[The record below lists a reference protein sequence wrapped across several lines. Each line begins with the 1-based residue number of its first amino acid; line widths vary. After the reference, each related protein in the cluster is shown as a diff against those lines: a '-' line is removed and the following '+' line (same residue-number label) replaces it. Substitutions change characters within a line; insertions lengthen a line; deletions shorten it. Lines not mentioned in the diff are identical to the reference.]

1 MGFFY
6 NIIRKLYLRNWL
18 EMKKIFMISL
28 LILLVTGCSSK
39 KELNCTIKN
48 NGGEYLNE
56 EINSTLYFTRNGS
69 KLKKSHQE
77 TIISGQYIKNIGA
90 EEYAKEQCKKLE
102 EVGAKCSYKVLSEDK
117 VKYIHEKEVDS
128 SDLKEALNFNY
139 GVDEFN
145 YDSLKEAINN
155 KDNSVCE

>member
-1 MGFFY
+1 
-6 NIIRKLYLRNWL
+6 
-18 EMKKIFMISL
+18 MKKIFLISL
-28 LILLVTGCSSK
+28 LIILVTGCSSK

-48 NGGEYLNE
+48 GGGEYLNE
-56 EINSTLYFTRNGS
+56 EIKGTFYFTRNGS

-90 EEYAKEQCKKLE
+90 EKYAQEKCQSLE

-128 SDLKEALNFNY
+128 SDLIEVLQYNY
-139 GVDEFN
+139 GVNEFN
-145 YDSLKEAINN
+145 YDSLKKAINAE
-155 KDNSVCE
+155 KNSVCE